1 MLDLQ
6 RKISYVQAEIQTR
19 AHSQNVLI
27 FQLLSDLVEFKSFV
41 LVYKQCVSLLFLI
54 YLTHRIYFV

>member
-54 YLTHRIYFV
+54 YLTHSIYFV